1 MAKRSRKSTGITAKE
16 TATPL
21 IVDRRLLEDIRGLI
35 ESAKSRFAQTADAA
49 LTDLPPRRLP
59 GAKLHEAIRMAREQ
73 IAVRERVGSGVVWEV
88 EDKVGKSGE
97 AGFVSDDRWVW
108 GYSGTVWGWE
118 FGGGRNIYSC
128 E

>member
-1 MAKRSRKSTGITAKE
+1 MTKLSRKSTGIIAKE

-59 GAKLHEAIRMAREQ
+59 GAKLHEAIRMARDQ
-73 IAVRERVGSGVVWEV
+73 IA
-88 EDKVGKSGE
+88 
-97 AGFVSDDRWVW
+97 
-108 GYSGTVWGWE
+108 GWD
-118 FGGGRNIYSC
+118 GGGAGW
-128 E
+128 